1 MSIMSV
7 RVGDDD
13 QVVFYEICK
22 KLDMT
27 PSKQLKLLIK
37 QFNDLMYDEILI
49 PEQIIQEL
57 EYKAIFWLKGIED
70 NISRLDNDLKLLA
83 LAVSH
88 KQLKQ
93 KMKTRMWKQFSK
105 PFQKQAKKKLR
116 QLSRILR
123 SQPDFL

>member
-1 MSIMSV
+1 
-7 RVGDDD
+7 
-13 QVVFYEICK
+13 
-22 KLDMT
+22 
-27 PSKQLKLLIK
+27 
-37 QFNDLMYDEILI
+37 MYDEILI